1 MSRFVEEYGARTQFH
16 FVRSFANSPVLK
28 LQQNL
33 PLPPWSPGILL
44 PRLLRNDIWTRYTKW
59 ADYTQSKL
67 ADRRPYDGITSNS
80 QTVCRPSIHK
90 FLPQDRAAWLD
101 SHCLGYLCSCVIP
114 SCRLLQRGCRDYTL
128 DVRNTRFVRWA
139 LRWRRGVF
147 AVQVQ
152 CPACRL
158 PFRTSHVGRC
168 KLLSSLVGADP
179 HISED
184 IALH

>member
-1 MSRFVEEYGARTQFH
+1 M
-16 FVRSFANSPVLK
+16 
-28 LQQNL
+28 
-33 PLPPWSPGILL
+33 
-44 PRLLRNDIWTRYTKW
+44 
-59 ADYTQSKL
+59 
-67 ADRRPYDGITSNS
+67 
-80 QTVCRPSIHK
+80 
-90 FLPQDRAAWLD
+90 
-101 SHCLGYLCSCVIP
+101 
-114 SCRLLQRGCRDYTL
+114 
-128 DVRNTRFVRWA
+128 RNTRFVRWA

-184 IALH
+184 IALHKDDLPVDYCVLDAALNHRDVGGFAMLLSGCV